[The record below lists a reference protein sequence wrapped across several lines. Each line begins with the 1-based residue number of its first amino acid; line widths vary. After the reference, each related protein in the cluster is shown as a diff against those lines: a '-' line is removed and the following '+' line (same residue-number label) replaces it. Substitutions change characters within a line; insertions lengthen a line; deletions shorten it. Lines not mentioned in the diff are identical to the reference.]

1 MTGPESNAN
10 LPPPPPPPLPCFL
23 PGPRYAYTAQV
34 CAERA
39 CVLSMNRPADKGN
52 DYMAVFILK
61 RDFYWWIISTRQACT
76 VTFCR
81 GVACGSALFSLLV
94 VQWIPKRL
102 EHTVCILVGQHALPV
117 RTHMLTH
124 TQQSFHLASRRTPLI
139 YIFRRIFHRKRVLS
153 SILAGEIESFASERA
168 GLSRTRNLLW
178 KPGSSRRNPGNVLTQ
193 KWVPFPW
200 KSCAELGI

>member
-1 MTGPESNAN
+1 MPTCP
-10 LPPPPPPPLPCFL
+10 LPLPCFL

-52 DYMAVFILK
+52 DYMAVFILNVIFIDESYQLG
-61 RDFYWWIISTRQACT
+61 RPVRSRSAEGWCAALLCFLFLCCNESLSDSSTQSVSSSGGMLCL
-76 VTFCR
+76 
-81 GVACGSALFSLLV
+81 S
-94 VQWIPKRL
+94 
-102 EHTVCILVGQHALPV
+102 EHTCLLIRSNHFTGP
-117 RTHMLTH
+117 
-124 TQQSFHLASRRTPLI
+124 PLI

-153 SILAGEIESFASERA
+153 SIFAGEIESFASERA

-193 KWVPFPW
+193 K
-200 KSCAELGI
+200 